1 MRLKIAWATDPGLE
15 REENEDS
22 VLVWRNKAGLDTLIV
37 VCDGMGGHAAG
48 QQASSIAVKTVTTV
62 LAEDGGEGIGLER
75 LKKACKEANNAV
87 FSAAKDN
94 PEWLGMGST
103 MDIIAIRNGELGLL
117 NVGDSPAYL
126 FRNGLAKLISQD
138 HSWPAEQ
145 ARLGLIKP
153 EEAANHPLKHRLTRA
168 IGVWEQIQPFTDR
181 MKLEE
186 GAAVGLCS
194 DGVETAG
201 VGVEEMGRLLLRD
214 GNLDRGAE
222 RVIERC
228 RELGAPDNV
237 PRGGVRRAG
246 GPRHRGAGGGAV
258 RGGRPQDR
266 GAAEVEGLGAQAP
279 PAAARPP
286 PHE

>member
-1 MRLKIAWATDPGLE
+1 MRLRIAWATDPGLE

-22 VLVWRNKAGLDTLIV
+22 VVVWRNKGGLDTLLV

-48 QQASSIAVKTVTTV
+48 QHASSIAVKTLTKI
-62 LAEDGGEGIGLER
+62 LSEDGQEGPDVER
-75 LKKACKEANNAV
+75 LKRACREANRAV
-87 FSAAKDN
+87 FEAARDN
-94 PEWLGMGST
+94 PEWAGMGST
-103 MDIIAIRNGELGLL
+103 MVVVAIRNGELGLL

-126 FRNGLAKLISQD
+126 FRDGDATLISQD

-145 ARLGLIKP
+145 VRLGVIKP
-153 EEAANHPLKHRLTRA
+153 EEAATHPLKHRLTRA
-168 IGVWEQIQPFTDR
+168 IGVWEQIQSFTDN

-186 GAAVGLCS
+186 GDAIVLCS

-201 VGVEEMGRLLLRD
+201 VSVEEMGRLLLKD

-237 PRGGVRRAG
+237 TL
-246 GPRHRGAGGGAV
+246 AV
-258 RGGRPQDR
+258 ARV
-266 GAAEVEGLGAQAP
+266 EVDVTKTAVLP
-279 PAAARPP
+279 KLKL
-286 PHE
+286 

>member
-22 VLVWRNKAGLDTLIV
+22 VAVWRNKAGLDTLIV

-48 QQASSIAVKTVTTV
+48 QHASSIAVKTVTRV
-62 LAEDGGEGIGLER
+62 LAEDGQEGPEQDR
-75 LKKACKEANNAV
+75 LKKACKEANTAV
-87 FSAAKDN
+87 FNASRDN
-94 PEWLGMGST
+94 PEWAGMGST
-103 MDIIAIRNGELGLL
+103 LVIAGIRNGELALL

-126 FRNGLAKLISQD
+126 FRNGFAKLISQD

-145 ARLGLIKP
+145 VRLGLIKP
-153 EEAANHPLKHRLTRA
+153 EEAENHPLKHRLTRA
-168 IGVWEQIQPFTDR
+168 VGVWEQIVPFTDR

-186 GAAVGLCS
+186 GDAIVVCS

-201 VGVEEMGRLLLRD
+201 VSVEEMGRLLLKD

-237 PRGGVRRAG
+237 TL
-246 GPRHRGAGGGAV
+246 AV
-258 RGGRPQDR
+258 ARV
-266 GAAEVEGLGAQAP
+266 EVDVTKTAVLP
-279 PAAARPP
+279 KLKL
-286 PHE
+286 

>member
-1 MRLKIAWATDPGLE
+1 MRLKVASATDPGLE

-22 VLVWRNKAGLDTLIV
+22 VVVWRNKAGLDTLLV

-48 QQASSIAVKTVTTV
+48 QMASSIAVTTLTSV
-62 LAEDGGEGIGLER
+62 LAEDGDEGPDLDR
-75 LKKACKEANNAV
+75 LKRACKQANTAV
-87 FSAAKDN
+87 FEAARDN
-94 PEWLGMGST
+94 PEWSGMGST
-103 MDIIAIRNGELGLL
+103 MVVAAISGGEVGVL

-126 FRNGLAKLISQD
+126 FRNGFAKLISQD

-145 ARLGLIKP
+145 VRLGVIKP

-168 IGVWEQIQPFTDR
+168 VGVWEQIQPFTDR
-181 MKLEE
+181 LKLEE
-186 GAAVGLCS
+186 GDAVVLCS

-201 VGVEEMGRLLLRD
+201 VSVEEMGRLLLKD

-237 PRGGVRRAG
+237 TL
-246 GPRHRGAGGGAV
+246 AV
-258 RGGRPQDR
+258 ARV
-266 GAAEVEGLGAQAP
+266 EVDVTKTAVLP
-279 PAAARPP
+279 KLKI
-286 PHE
+286 

>member
-1 MRLKIAWATDPGLE
+1 MRVRIAWATDPGLE

-48 QQASSIAVKTVTTV
+48 QHASSIAVKTVTKV
-62 LAEDGGEGIGLER
+62 LAEDGDEGPDVDR
-75 LKKACKEANNAV
+75 LKRACKEANSAV
-87 FSAAKDN
+87 FNAARDN
-94 PEWLGMGST
+94 PEWAGMGST
-103 MDIIAIRNGELGLL
+103 MVVAAMRAGECALL

-126 FRNGLAKLISQD
+126 FRNGLAKMISQD

-145 ARLGLIKP
+145 VRLGLIKP
-153 EEAANHPLKHRLTRA
+153 EAAENHPLKHRLTRA
-168 IGVWEQIQPFTDR
+168 IGVWEQIQPFTDK

-186 GAAVGLCS
+186 GDAIVLCS
-194 DGVETAG
+194 DGIETAG

-214 GNLDRGAE
+214 GTLDRGAE

-237 PRGGVRRAG
+237 TL
-246 GPRHRGAGGGAV
+246 AV
-258 RGGRPQDR
+258 ARV
-266 GAAEVEGLGAQAP
+266 EVDVTRTAVLP
-279 PAAARPP
+279 KLKI
-286 PHE
+286 

>member
-1 MRLKIAWATDPGLE
+1 MRLRIAWATDPGLE

-22 VLVWRNKAGLDTLIV
+22 VTVWRNKAGLDTLIV

-48 QQASSIAVKTVTTV
+48 QQASQNAVKPVPKV
-62 LAEDGGEGIGLER
+62 LSDDGSEGADDER
-75 LKKACKEANNAV
+75 LKKACKEANTAV
-87 FSAAKDN
+87 FNAARDN
-94 PEWLGMGST
+94 PDWSGMVST
-103 MDIIAIRNGELGLL
+103 MVIAAIRSGECALL

-145 ARLGLIKP
+145 VRLGLIKP
-153 EEAANHPLKHRLTRA
+153 EEAENHPLKHRLTRA
-168 IGVWEQIQPFTDR
+168 VGVWEQIQAFTDK

-186 GAAVGLCS
+186 GDAVVLCS

-201 VGVEEMGRLLLRD
+201 VSVEEMGRLLLRD

-237 PRGGVRRAG
+237 TL
-246 GPRHRGAGGGAV
+246 AV
-258 RGGRPQDR
+258 ARV
-266 GAAEVEGLGAQAP
+266 EVDVTKTAVLP
-279 PAAARPP
+279 KLKI
-286 PHE
+286 

>member
-1 MRLKIAWATDPGLE
+1 MRLRIAWATDPGLE

-22 VLVWRNKAGLDTLIV
+22 VSVWRNKAGLDTLIV

-48 QQASSIAVKTVTTV
+48 QHASSIAVKTITKV
-62 LAEDGGEGIGLER
+62 LAEDGGEGPEVDR
-75 LKKACKEANNAV
+75 LKKACKVANTAV
-87 FSAAKDN
+87 FEAARDN
-94 PEWLGMGST
+94 PEWAGMGST
-103 MDIIAIRNGELGLL
+103 MVIAAIRSGDLALL

-126 FRNGLAKLISQD
+126 FRNGLPRLISQD

-145 ARLGLIKP
+145 VRLGLIKP
-153 EEAANHPLKHRLTRA
+153 AEAENHPLKHRLTRA
-168 IGVWEQIQPFTDR
+168 VGVWEQIQPFTDK

-186 GAAVGLCS
+186 GDAIVLCS

-201 VGVEEMGRLLLRD
+201 VSVEEMGRLLLRD

-237 PRGGVRRAG
+237 TL
-246 GPRHRGAGGGAV
+246 AV
-258 RGGRPQDR
+258 ARV
-266 GAAEVEGLGAQAP
+266 EVDVTKTAVLPKMKA
-279 PAAARPP
+279 
-286 PHE
+286 

>member
-22 VLVWRNKAGLDTLIV
+22 VTVWRNKAGLDTLIV

-48 QQASSIAVKTVTTV
+48 QHASSIAVKTVTRV
-62 LAEDGGEGIGLER
+62 LSEDGEEGPDVDR
-75 LKKACKEANNAV
+75 LKRACKEANAAV
-87 FSAAKDN
+87 FKAAQEN
-94 PEWLGMGST
+94 SEWAGMGST
-103 MDIIAIRNGELGLL
+103 LVMVAIRAGECGLL

-145 ARLGLIKP
+145 VRLGLIKP
-153 EEAANHPLKHRLTRA
+153 EEAENHPLKHRLTRA
-168 IGVWEQIQPFTDR
+168 VGVWEAIQPFTDK

-186 GAAVGLCS
+186 GDAVVLCS

-237 PRGGVRRAG
+237 TL
-246 GPRHRGAGGGAV
+246 AV
-258 RGGRPQDR
+258 ARV
-266 GAAEVEGLGAQAP
+266 EVDVTKTAVLP
-279 PAAARPP
+279 KLKI
-286 PHE
+286 